1 MAERPDGLACIR
13 QSSSKV
19 PPITPEI
26 LHRWERA
33 CLDHFHHKKIPENFG
48 HFLPLVLDGSLLR
61 TRDKRT
67 YGWLNFS
74 SAMLLSFSQPFR
86 ATTEVSL
93 FCRSSWYL
101 DRFTHVILY
110 L

>member
-19 PPITPEI
+19 PPTLTEGTITPEI

-33 CLDHFHHKKIPENFG
+33 CLDHFHHKKIPDNFG

-67 YGWLNFS
+67 WLVELLERGASFLLPAVS
-74 SAMLLSFSQPFR
+74 SH
-86 ATTEVSL
+86 
-93 FCRSSWYL
+93 
-101 DRFTHVILY
+101 D
-110 L
+110 